1 MTGPPP
7 TPRTRGVDRRLLID
21 GKLLET
27 SRTFPSLNPATGE
40 VLGHAP
46 DATVADAEA
55 AVAAARRAFDETDWS
70 TNTELR
76 IRCLEQ
82 FHQALVDHRD
92 ELAALTIA
100 EVGATEALC
109 QGAQLDQPIAI
120 VRYYA
125 DLLKTYPMTE
135 DLGNIESRGMQHH
148 RWVEKEAGGV
158 VAAIIAY
165 NYPNQLALAKLAPAL
180 AAGCTVVLKSAPDTP
195 LITLA
200 LGELIANH
208 TDIPAGV
215 VNVLSGAD
223 PEVGAALT
231 TSPDVD
237 MVTFTG
243 STPTG
248 RRIMSAASDTLK
260 KVFLEL
266 GGKSAA
272 IVLDDADFNTAALFS
287 AFSMVTH
294 AGQGCALTSRL
305 LVHKKNHDEIV
316 EMIKNNFGLVRY
328 GDPADP
334 GTYMGPLI
342 SEKQRDKVDGM
353 VKRAVEAGATLVTGG
368 EKVDPGYFYTPTL
381 LTNVDPDSEIAQE
394 EVFGPVLVVIAYD
407 DDDDAVRIA
416 NNSIYGLSGAVFG
429 SQDRALALA
438 RRIRTGTFSINGGNY
453 FSPDSPFGGYKQSGI
468 GREMGT
474 AGLEEFL
481 ESKTFATVVSMSGP
495 LDGIRVLEVA
505 MYGFVPSAGAV
516 LREWGADVIK
526 VEHAV
531 TGDPQRGLRQTGLLR
546 VEGDPNPNIEHAN
559 RGKRSLGLDMSV
571 PEGKEVLLELAKR
584 ADVFLTSFLPG
595 HRQKFG
601 IDVDDIRAVNPKII
615 YARGSA
621 LGPRGE
627 ESVKG
632 GYDMTAFWCRA
643 GTAATITP
651 PGTPGHGR
659 PARTG
664 LRRHHLRHQPRGRD
678 RRRAAEAGAHR

>member
-1 MTGPPP
+1 MQETA
-7 TPRTRGVDRRLLID
+7 TISSERHLLI
-21 GKLLET
+21 GGQLLEGE
-27 SRTFPSLNPATGE
+27 RTFPSLNPATGE
-40 VLGHAP
+40 VLGYAP

-55 AVAAARRAFDETDWS
+55 AVAAARRAFDAGVWATD
-70 TNTELR
+70 TELR

-82 FHQALVDHRD
+82 FHAALVEHRD
-92 ELAALTIA
+92 ELADLTIA
-100 EVGATEALC
+100 EVGATPALC
-109 QGAQLDQPIAI
+109 QGAQLDQPIEI

-125 DLLKTYPMTE
+125 DLLKTYPLTE

-180 AAGCTVVLKSAPDTP
+180 AAGCTVVLKAAPDTP
-195 LITLA
+195 LVTLA
-200 LGELIANH
+200 LGELIAKH

-223 PEVGAALT
+223 PAVGAALT

-248 RRIMSAASDTLK
+248 RAIMAAASGTLK

-272 IVLDDADFNTAALFS
+272 IVLDDADFTTAALFS

-305 LVHKKNHDEIV
+305 LVPRKHRDEIV
-316 EMIKNNFGLVRY
+316 ELVKNNFGLVRY
-328 GDPADP
+328 GNPTAE

-381 LTNVDPDSEIAQE
+381 LADVDPDSEIAQE
-394 EVFGPVLVVIAYD
+394 EVFGPVLVVIAYE

-429 SQDRALALA
+429 SQDRALAVA

-453 FSPDSPFGGYKQSGI
+453 FAPDSPFGGYKQSGI
-468 GREMGT
+468 GREMGR

-481 ESKTFATVVSMSGP
+481 ESKTYATVVS
-495 LDGIRVLEVA
+495 
-505 MYGFVPSAGAV
+505 
-516 LREWGADVIK
+516 
-526 VEHAV
+526 
-531 TGDPQRGLRQTGLLR
+531 
-546 VEGDPNPNIEHAN
+546 
-559 RGKRSLGLDMSV
+559 
-571 PEGKEVLLELAKR
+571 
-584 ADVFLTSFLPG
+584 
-595 HRQKFG
+595 
-601 IDVDDIRAVNPKII
+601 
-615 YARGSA
+615 
-621 LGPRGE
+621 
-627 ESVKG
+627 
-632 GYDMTAFWCRA
+632 
-643 GTAATITP
+643 
-651 PGTPGHGR
+651 
-659 PARTG
+659 
-664 LRRHHLRHQPRGRD
+664 
-678 RRRAAEAGAHR
+678 